1 VSDHKEGETSIAHVK
16 DSVESLKKIHL
27 LTGIMHTM
35 GMTRKIV
42 SRVNMTS
49 IWMQIHE
56 LHR

>member
-1 VSDHKEGETSIAHVK
+1 VSDRKEGGTSIDHVQ
-16 DSVESLKKIHL
+16 DSMESLKFFHMLIE
-27 LTGIMHTM
+27 IMHTM

-42 SRVNMTS
+42 SRVNMTT